1 MKRTI
6 VILAVLAMVVGLL
19 ALPALADDSD
29 PWSATCSVGY
39 SAKSKAYAYSWQT
52 HTNGSLV
59 WQSGSYTGAAWRSHL
74 WLGDRTGSGYIISD
88 KNLII
93 QGLCVPA
100 S

>member
-6 VILAVLAMVVGLL
+6 VILAVVAMVVGLL
-19 ALPALADDSD
+19 ALPALADSD

-39 SAKSKAYAYSWQT
+39 SAKSKAYAYTYQI
-52 HTNGSLV
+52 HTNGSSS
-59 WQSGSYTGAAWRSHL
+59 WSSGSYSGADWRSHL